1 MNKKYGILFFTM
13 GLLFLLLAGLLFLQL
28 QGEDQ
33 AAGVQSRQILRKIR
47 VLQQTEA
54 PTSPAEPTSP
64 PTVTLDGEAY
74 LGILSIPS
82 LDLELPVMNDWSYK
96 KLKTAPCRQAGSI
109 AGDDLVIC
117 AHNYSSHFGALH
129 TLEPGT
135 LILLTDAGG
144 QEYSYIL
151 AQIATL
157 SPGDTGAVLDTAY
170 SLVLYTC
177 TPGGRNRVAAYCIRE

>member
-82 LDLELPVMNDWSYK
+82 LDLELPVMNEWS
-96 KLKTAPCRQAGSI
+96 
-109 AGDDLVIC
+109 
-117 AHNYSSHFGALH
+117 
-129 TLEPGT
+129 
-135 LILLTDAGG
+135 
-144 QEYSYIL
+144 
-151 AQIATL
+151 
-157 SPGDTGAVLDTAY
+157 
-170 SLVLYTC
+170 
-177 TPGGRNRVAAYCIRE
+177 